1 MHSTVE
7 LRLQRKGLEGDK
19 IIETQNKLED
29 EIIEIKTKLKSTY
42 NVNSISSMNPLTAQI
57 LQLSQKIP

>member
-29 EIIEIKTKLKSTY
+29 EIIEIT
-42 NVNSISSMNPLTAQI
+42 
-57 LQLSQKIP
+57 